1 MLVKKS
7 EIRAMFKTLFKE
19 DISEEFLNFVE
30 QVEELSVGRLIN
42 ELESRHDPEMPRGE
56 VFGGEIKECVI
67 GGDMYVASPTYTD
80 YFFFLRDLADKNNS
94 PELRAAAQSYRS
106 LQKQVRVYNS
116 AARLEWAAAQEG
128 IEYDPL
134 ENKIIG
140 RTAGCTSIGEN
151 LTTKQPPPS
160 KPGKSGPSF

>member
-30 QVEELSVGRLIN
+30 QVEELSVGRLLN

-56 VFGGEIKECVI
+56 IFGGEIKECI
-67 GGDMYVASPTYTD
+67 ISGDMYVAPTTYTD
-80 YFFFLRDLADKNNS
+80 HFFFLRDLADKNNS
-94 PELRAAAQSYRS
+94 PEIRAAAQSYRS

-128 IEYDPL
+128 IEYDAL

-140 RTAGCTSIGEN
+140 RTASSTPIGSEPS
-151 LTTKQPPPS
+151 TKPAAS
-160 KPGKSGPSF
+160 KKSTPGF

>member
-19 DISEEFLNFVE
+19 EISEEFLSFVE
-30 QVEELSVGRLIN
+30 QVEDLSVGRLLN
-42 ELESRHDPEMPRGE
+42 ELESRPDPEMPRGE
-56 VFGGEIKECVI
+56 TFGGNIKECI
-67 GGDMYVASPTYTD
+67 ITGEMFVAPTTYTD
-80 YFFFLRDLADKNNS
+80 HFFFLRDLADKS
-94 PELRAAAQSYRS
+94 GSAEIRAAAQSYRS

-128 IEYDPL
+128 IEYDAL

-140 RTAGCTSIGEN
+140 RTQGSIS
-151 LTTKQPPPS
+151 TTASPANPS
-160 KPGKSGPSF
+160 SQTGRKSGPGM

>member
-1 MLVKKS
+1 
-7 EIRAMFKTLFKE
+7 MFKTLFKE